1 MRASR
6 RTSSPSAS
14 HVNDP
19 LAIRDTGSCPC
30 EAAGQLLRR
39 RLAELDAEMVRL
51 TALHDQMVNMIEALP
66 TKNRPPPT
74 PGTWGP
80 RGEVRMMLEAI
91 LSLVV

>member
-1 MRASR
+1 
-6 RTSSPSAS
+6 
-14 HVNDP
+14 
-19 LAIRDTGSCPC
+19 
-30 EAAGQLLRR
+30 
-39 RLAELDAEMVRL
+39 MVRL